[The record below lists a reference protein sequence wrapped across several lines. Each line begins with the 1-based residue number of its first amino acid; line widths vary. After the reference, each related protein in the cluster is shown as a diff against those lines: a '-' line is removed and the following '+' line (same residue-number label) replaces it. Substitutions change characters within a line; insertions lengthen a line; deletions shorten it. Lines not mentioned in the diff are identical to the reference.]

1 MGNTLDSAPSKYS
14 DEVDD
19 GQTGTYGG
27 SVGGSYM
34 ASYRQDSAT
43 ADSMQYG
50 NGKLQFGAKI
60 VQDIDPG
67 PNQMQLYVTTNAG
80 KRLYITHKGQLA
92 PYASDYVK
100 QAANYGNGPAVAIT
114 GSPLNPHYSM
124 WYSQGGDEHSKSNS
138 WTPIQINSKQ
148 DIMEAMQSGMQGM
161 DYNAKHATSYGQA
174 SINPFGSQEGSD
186 VWTGAARFDEAV
198 TGVVSQLII
207 PVAEHFL
214 DAVVPF
220 ASTVLGVTGA
230 NKAMQGGLDSM
241 IKNSHGQMYKSSTTF
256 DPQMSNILKDPRL
269 SGYLQQQ
276 EDQSHGFI
284 AKYGPSDYSATSKLA
299 QDTPQQQL
307 AKARALTEENQNLYV
322 QGAVQEMKDLSAK
335 LQQLA
340 PNADPAIFQQIQTG
354 LGMAQTNQQKLN
366 VINHFSA
373 QLQKDVLPLV
383 GQGGSDATPSSPSS
397 PKTPVTSGNLGASAQ
412 VGHPTL
418 SINGTH
424 SIHPGKPISSGN
436 FVPPVPIGFP

>member
-19 GQTGTYGG
+19 GQTATYGG

-50 NGKLQFGAKI
+50 SGKLQFGAKI
-60 VQDIDPG
+60 VQDINPG
-67 PNQMQLYVTTNAG
+67 PNQGQLYVTTDAG
-80 KRLYITHKGQLA
+80 KRLYITHEGQLA

-100 QAANYGNGPAVAIT
+100 QAANYGNGPAVSIT

-124 WYSQGGDEHSKSNS
+124 WYAAGGDEHDASNS
-138 WTPIQINSKQ
+138 WTPIQINSKK
-148 DIMEAMQSGMQGM
+148 DIMTAMQSGMQGM

-174 SINPFGSQEGSD
+174 SINPFGSQEGGD
-186 VWTGAARFDEAV
+186 MWTGAARFDDAV
-198 TGVVSQLII
+198 TGVVSQLVI

-220 ASTVLGVTGA
+220 ASTVLGVTGI
-230 NKAMQGGLDSM
+230 NKALQGGLDSM
-241 IKNSHGQMYKSSTTF
+241 VKNSHGQLYKSSTSF
-256 DPQMSNILKDPRL
+256 DPQMSNIIKDPRL

-284 AKYGPSDYSATSKLA
+284 QKYGPGDYSASSKLA

-322 QGAVQEMKDLSAK
+322 QGAVQEMKDLSNK

-340 PNADPAIFQQIQTG
+340 PGADPAIFQQIQTG

-383 GQGGSDATPSSPSS
+383 GSGGASTAEPAPSS
-397 PKTPVTSGNLGASAQ
+397 PKSPQTSASLGASAQ

-424 SIHPGKPISSGN
+424 SSHPGKPITSGTIA
-436 FVPPVPIGFP
+436 PPPPIGFP

>member
-1 MGNTLDSAPSKYS
+1 MGNTLSGAPSKYS

-19 GQTGTYGG
+19 GQTATYGG
-27 SVGGSYM
+27 SIGGSYM

-50 NGKLQFGAKI
+50 TNKLQFGAKI
-60 VQDIDPG
+60 IQDINAG
-67 PNQMQLYVTTNAG
+67 PNQGQLYVTTDAG
-80 KRLYITHKGQLA
+80 KRLYITHEGKLA

-100 QAANYGNGPAVAIT
+100 QAANYGNGPAVSIT

-124 WYSQGGDEHSKSNS
+124 FYAQGGDEHDGSNA
-138 WTPIQINSKQ
+138 WTPIQINSKK

-161 DYNAKHATSYGQA
+161 DYNAKHSTSYGQA

-186 VWTGAARFDEAV
+186 TWTGAARFDEAV
-198 TGVVSQLII
+198 TGVVSQLVI

-220 ASTVLGVTGA
+220 ASNVLGATGI
-230 NKAMQGGLDSM
+230 NKALQGGLDSM
-241 IKNSHGQMYKSSTTF
+241 VKNSHGQLYKSSTLF
-256 DPQMSNILKDPRL
+256 DPQMSNIIKDPRL
-269 SGYLQQQ
+269 GGYLQQQ

-284 AKYGPSDYSATSKLA
+284 QKYGPADYSASAKLA

-307 AKARALTEENQNLYV
+307 AKARQLTEENQNLYV
-322 QGAVQEMKDLSAK
+322 QGAVQQMRNLSAK
-335 LQQLA
+335 LKQLA
-340 PNADPAIFQQIQTG
+340 PGADPQIFQQIETG

-373 QLQKDVLPLV
+373 QLQKQVLPLV
-383 GQGGSDATPSSPSS
+383 SSGDSSTASGSLGS
-397 PKTPVTSGNLGASAQ
+397 PKSPQTTGSLGASAQ

-424 SIHPGKPISSGN
+424 SSHPGKPISSGTIA
-436 FVPPVPIGFP
+436 PPAPMGFP

>member
-1 MGNTLDSAPSKYS
+1 MGNALDSAPGKYS

-19 GQTGTYGG
+19 GQTATYGG

-50 NGKLQFGAKI
+50 SGKLQFGAKI

-67 PNQMQLYVTTNAG
+67 PNQGQLYVTTNAG
-80 KRLYITHKGQLA
+80 KRLYITHEGQLA

-114 GSPLNPHYSM
+114 GSPLNPHYQM
-124 WYSQGGDEHSKSNS
+124 WYAAGGDEHDASNS
-138 WTPIQINSKQ
+138 WTPIQINSKK
-148 DIMEAMQSGMQGM
+148 DVMEAMQSGMQGM
-161 DYNAKHATSYGQA
+161 DYNAKHATSSGQA
-174 SINPFGSQEGSD
+174 SINPFGSQEGGD
-186 VWTGAARFDEAV
+186 VWTGAARFDDAV
-198 TGVVSQLII
+198 TGVVSQLVI

-220 ASTVLGVTGA
+220 SSTVLGVTGI
-230 NKAMQGGLDSM
+230 NKALQGGLDSM
-241 IKNSHGQMYKSSTTF
+241 VKNSHGQLYKSSTSF
-256 DPQMSNILKDPRL
+256 DPQMSNIIKDPRL

-284 AKYGPSDYSATSKLA
+284 QKYGPADYSASSKLA

-307 AKARALTEENQNLYV
+307 EKARQLTEENQNLYV
-322 QGAVQEMKDLSAK
+322 QGAVQEMKDLSTK
-335 LQQLA
+335 LQELA
-340 PNADPAIFQQIQTG
+340 PGADPAIFQQIKTG
-354 LGMAQTNQQKLN
+354 LGMAQTNQQKMN

-373 QLQKDVLPLV
+373 QLQKQVLPLV
-383 GQGGSDATPSSPSS
+383 GQGGASAQSATPPS
-397 PKTPVTSGNLGASAQ
+397 PKSPQTSASLGASAQ

-424 SIHPGKPISSGN
+424 SSHPGKPITSGN
-436 FVPPVPIGFP
+436 FVPPVPMGFP

>member
-1 MGNTLDSAPSKYS
+1 MGNALDSAPGKYS

-19 GQTGTYGG
+19 GQTATYGG

-50 NGKLQFGAKI
+50 SGKLQFGAKI

-67 PNQMQLYVTTNAG
+67 PNQGQLYVTTNAG
-80 KRLYITHKGQLA
+80 KRLYITHEGQLA

-114 GSPLNPHYSM
+114 GSPLNPHYQM
-124 WYSQGGDEHSKSNS
+124 WYAAGGDEHDASNS
-138 WTPIQINSKQ
+138 WTPIQINSKK
-148 DIMEAMQSGMQGM
+148 DVMEAMQSGMQGM

-174 SINPFGSQEGSD
+174 SINPFGSQEGGD
-186 VWTGAARFDEAV
+186 VWTGAARFDDAV

-207 PVAEHFL
+207 PVAENFL

-220 ASTVLGVTGA
+220 SSTVLGVTGI
-230 NKAMQGGLDSM
+230 NKALQGGLDSM
-241 IKNSHGQMYKSSTTF
+241 VKNSHGQLYKSSTSF
-256 DPQMSNILKDPRL
+256 DPQMSNIIKDPRL

-284 AKYGPSDYSATSKLA
+284 QKYGPGDYSASSKLA

-307 AKARALTEENQNLYV
+307 EKARQLTEENQNLYV
-322 QGAVQEMKDLSAK
+322 QGAVQEMKDLSNK
-335 LQQLA
+335 LQELA
-340 PNADPAIFQQIQTG
+340 PGADPAIFQQIKTG
-354 LGMAQTNQQKLN
+354 LGMAQTNQQKMN

-373 QLQKDVLPLV
+373 QLQKQVLPLV
-383 GQGGSDATPSSPSS
+383 GQGGASAQSATPPS
-397 PKTPVTSGNLGASAQ
+397 PKSPQTSASLGASAQ

-424 SIHPGKPISSGN
+424 SSHPGKPITSGN
-436 FVPPVPIGFP
+436 FVPPVPMGFP

>member
-1 MGNTLDSAPSKYS
+1 MGNVLDAAPSKYS

-19 GQTGTYGG
+19 GQTATYGG

-50 NGKLQFGAKI
+50 SGKLQFGAKI
-60 VQDIDPG
+60 VQDINPG
-67 PNQMQLYVTTNAG
+67 PNQGQLYVTTNAG
-80 KRLYITHKGQLA
+80 KRLYITHEGQLA

-100 QAANYGNGPAVAIT
+100 QAVGYGNGPAVAIT

-124 WYSQGGDEHSKSNS
+124 WYAQGGDEHTGSS
-138 WTPIQINSKQ
+138 WTPITINSKQ
-148 DIMEAMQSGMQGM
+148 DVMEAMQSGMQGM
-161 DYNAKHATSYGQA
+161 DYNAKHSSSYGMA
-174 SINPFGSQEGSD
+174 SINPFGSQEGGD
-186 VWTGAARFDEAV
+186 VWTGAANFDRAV
-198 TGVVSQLII
+198 TGVVSQLVI

-220 ASTVLGVTGA
+220 SSTILGVTGI
-230 NKAMQGGLDSM
+230 NKAMQSGLDSM
-241 IKNSHGQMYKSSTTF
+241 VKNSHGQLYKSSTSF
-256 DPQMSNILKDPRL
+256 DPQMSNIIKDPRL
-269 SGYLQQQ
+269 AGYLQQQ
-276 EDQSHGFI
+276 QDQAHGFI
-284 AKYGPSDYSATSKLA
+284 QKYGPADYASSSKLA

-307 AKARALTEENQNLYV
+307 VKARQLTEENQNLYV
-322 QGAVQEMKDLSAK
+322 QGAVQEMKDLSTK
-335 LQQLA
+335 LQTLA
-340 PNADPAIFQQIQTG
+340 PNADPEIFRQIQTG

-373 QLQKDVLPLV
+373 QLQKEVLPLV
-383 GQGGSDATPSSPSS
+383 GQGGSADPQAPPSS

-424 SIHPGKPISSGN
+424 TSHPGNPTISGN
-436 FVPPVPIGFP
+436 PLASVPFVPG

>member
-1 MGNTLDSAPSKYS
+1 MGNALDSAPSKYS

-19 GQTGTYGG
+19 GQTATYGG

-43 ADSMQYG
+43 ADRMNYG
-50 NGKLQFGAKI
+50 GGQLQFGAKI
-60 VQDIDPG
+60 VQDINPG
-67 PNQMQLYVTTNAG
+67 PNQGQLYVTTDAG
-80 KRLYITHKGQLA
+80 KRLYITHQGQLA

-114 GSPLNPHYSM
+114 GSPINPHYSM
-124 WYSQGGDEHSKSNS
+124 WYAQGGDQHSGTNS
-138 WTPIQINSKQ
+138 WTPIQINSTQ
-148 DIMEAMQSGMQGM
+148 DVHEAMQSGMSGM
-161 DYNAKHATSYGQA
+161 DYNAKHSSSYGMA
-174 SINPFGSQEGSD
+174 SINPFGSQEGGD

-198 TGVVSQLII
+198 TGVVSQLVI

-214 DAVVPF
+214 DAAVPF
-220 ASTVLGVTGA
+220 ASTILGVTGA
-230 NKAMQGGLDSM
+230 NKAMQSGLDSM
-241 IKNSHGQMYKSSTTF
+241 IKNTHGKMYKSSTSF
-256 DPQMSNILKDPRL
+256 DPEMSNIIKDPRL
-269 SGYLQQQ
+269 SGFLQQQ

-284 AKYGPSDYSATSKLA
+284 QKYGPADYASSSKLA
-299 QDTPQQQL
+299 QGTPQQQL
-307 AKARALTEENQNLYV
+307 EKARQLTEENQNLYV

-335 LQQLA
+335 LQHLA
-340 PNADPAIFQQIQTG
+340 PGADPEIFRQIQTG

-373 QLQKDVLPLV
+373 QLQKEVLPLV
-383 GQGGSDATPSSPSS
+383 GSGGSTTAPTPKSPMNQAD
-397 PKTPVTSGNLGASAQ
+397 PSGGLGASAQ

-424 SIHPGKPISSGN
+424 SSHPGNPTISGN
-436 FVPPVPIGFP
+436 PVSAIPIVPV